1 MVLQSVPVLLGLLWL
16 LYLPFV
22 SACVPSSEPLS
33 GKMGALRLDSSDQR
47 GQSPVRMVQSEAARD
62 RRMAGSVVLL
72 PSSGPA
78 AGPHPGLYT
87 DRRQSGPGA
96 GLDQTKVTSP
106 AGSQLVEQQQLTQ
119 LCVFMFV
126 ALYPNN
132 SCLYLSPLSSSC
144 T

>member
-22 SACVPSSEPLS
+22 SAGVPSSEPLS

-78 AGPHPGLYT
+78 AG
-87 DRRQSGPGA
+87 
-96 GLDQTKVTSP
+96 LDQTKVTSP

-126 ALYPNN
+126 ALYPNS